1 MKALVFGAL
10 NIDLIFSVDHVVIPG
25 ETISSLG
32 LKKSAGGKG
41 ANQAVA
47 LAKAG
52 VETCLAGKIGQDGE
66 FLLSLLKS
74 CGVHTG
80 HVKLYPGVT
89 GQAIIQLDRKGQ
101 NAIVYHPGGNG
112 EITIDEAEAAIGAF
126 GIGDVISLQNEI
138 PFTAEMM
145 KAAKGRGMTICY
157 NPSPWDANIEK
168 LPLELVDIFIVN
180 EIEGPALAGLPPE
193 TPLAEILDRLVNRF
207 PGKEIILTAGKKGA
221 FYGCGDAMAKGD
233 IVDLPVV
240 DTTGAGDTFTGY
252 FLAARRQGRGV
263 DESLTLACKAA
274 SIAVS
279 RMGALE
285 AIPWGS
291 EVF

>member
-41 ANQAVA
+41 ANQAAA

-52 VETCLAGKIGQDGE
+52 IETYLAGKIGQDGE
-66 FLLSLLKS
+66 FLLSLLKP
-74 CGVHTG
+74 CGVHTDY
-80 HVKLYPGVT
+80 VKVYPGVT
-89 GQAIIQLDRKGQ
+89 GQALIQLDRKGQ
-101 NAIVYHPGGNG
+101 NAIVYHAGGNG
-112 EITIDEAEAAIGAF
+112 EITLDEAEAVIGAF
-126 GIGDVISLQNEI
+126 GKGDIISLQNEI
-138 PFTAEMM
+138 PFTSEMM
-145 KAAKGRGMTICY
+145 QAAKRQGMTICY
-157 NPSPWDANIEK
+157 NPSPWDADIEK
-168 LPLELVDIFIVN
+168 LPLELADLFIVN
-180 EIEGPALAGLPPE
+180 EIEGPALAGLLREAPPGE
-193 TPLAEILDRLVNRF
+193 TLDRLINRF
-207 PGKEIILTAGKKGA
+207 PGKEIILTAGKGGA
-221 FYGCGDAMAKGD
+221 YYGSGKKRAKGE

-252 FLAARRQGRGV
+252 FLAARCRGRDIG
-263 DESLTLACKAA
+263 ESLTLACKAA